1 MDPQS
6 RPVLLAALAA
16 CLCLCLCPA
25 LADRKFGCLFEDELC
40 APYEFCVN
48 DGIFGRC
55 HELANADLYTYDISA
70 SALQRL
76 RILLQKLAHRGLT
89 WQDDITQQVIS
100 RELSKLRNIPLRH
113 QSSPQSPMTASSS
126 SRNWKVRPAQA
137 ELSRNL
143 EQYLTGLGFLHHT
156 QIDQQPGLQR
166 EGGKIQNEDIRPLSP
181 SETSRSKPKQAW
193 KETTIYSLQK
203 GAGQP
208 PVTKVVSQGGEG
220 RHPKLST
227 THSSQEPDRNNLL
240 SKHLERILAGAPSSQ
255 RGVPGGEAVWPK
267 GKLHYIN
274 YIQPAQSE
282 LAEPQ
287 TPVAFGSKSAK
298 PNLDRL
304 LFKAGSGRL
313 DAKQPLG
320 GIDDHFISNAVNQLG
335 RHSID
340 MDALMGKDL
349 DQLAGVITGAL
360 LELDE
365 KQPALG
371 AQPKPGGTDSRGEM
385 EANWEPPVA
394 LHQNQNQNLKSDEGQ
409 DLNQKY
415 TLKMKQQGQQ
425 MDGADKESIDKHSA
439 FFSKLLDYLNMESF
453 GDKPRINGEPPA
465 PPQKMVGLENVH
477 SHTVQGQVSLPHL
490 SEEKTLTLPA
500 KEGTTLQL
508 TGAAEGPG
516 AQVDSEIERWMQGD
530 QAPAGKKELDEP
542 QKKDMKIKTQL
553 VHVGVKEFSSRGKDR
568 HFGYIIT
575 GSDSLT
581 NDQGLDLMKHVT
593 QRLSLHAE
601 DLTQLSVL
609 GPALTFRVGPNPK
622 NVTTA
627 DLVQVA
633 VQQKQQLEKE
643 TGLKIVEAG
652 VSDRGSLTQIPV
664 VKETRVESGQF
675 LLLSVLCMLFIL
687 VALAV
692 SGTFFC
698 VRQRSHLH
706 MKEKLASLG
715 TDTSTDATA
724 TYQELCRQRMAIRT
738 SERVE
743 RPETL
748 RHSRLNSVS
757 SQFSDGPAASPSTRS
772 STSSWCEEP
781 VPSNMDISTGHMIL
795 SYMEDHL
802 KNKNR
807 LEREWEALCSYQAE
821 PSACSVGQGEQNS
834 KKNRSDAVVVYDHS
848 RITLKAENNH
858 GNSDYINASPIM
870 DHDPRNPTYIA
881 SQGPLAS
888 TVADFWQMVWESGC
902 VVIVMLTP
910 ISENGVKQ
918 SHHYWPDEG
927 SDVYHV
933 YEVNLVSEHIWCE
946 DFLVRSFYLKNL
958 QTNETRTVTQFH
970 FLSWMDRGIPNSAR
984 TLLDFRRKVN
994 KCYRGRSCPIIVH
1007 CSDGAGRSGTYI
1019 LIDMVLNRMA
1029 KGAKEIDIAATLEHL
1044 RDQRAGMVQTKE
1056 QFEFALTAVAEEVNA
1071 ILKALPQ

>member
-1 MDPQS
+1 MDPRC
-6 RPVLLAALAA
+6 RPILLAALAVS
-16 CLCLCLCPA
+16 LCSSPA

-48 DGIFGRC
+48 DGVFGRC
-55 HELANADLYTYDISA
+55 QELADADLRTYDISS

-89 WQDDITQQVIS
+89 WQDDITQQLIS
-100 RELSKLRNIPLRH
+100 RELSKLRHIPLRH
-113 QSSPQSPMTASSS
+113 QSTLPSSLTASSS
-126 SRNWKVRPAQA
+126 ARSWKLRPAEAQ
-137 ELSRNL
+137 LSRNVQ
-143 EQYLTGLGFLHHT
+143 QYLSGLGFLQPAGVAPQT
-156 QIDQQPGLQR
+156 GDQRVGS
-166 EGGKIQNEDIRPLSP
+166 IVQNEDIKPDAP
-181 SETSRSKPKQAW
+181 SEPSRPKPKQGW

-203 GAGQP
+203 GAGAP
-208 PVTKVVSQGGEG
+208 PVTKVITQSGDG

-227 THSSQEPDRNNLL
+227 TSSQQDPGRSKLL
-240 SKHLERILAGAPSSQ
+240 SNHLEQLLVGAPGTRQ
-255 RGVPGGEAVWPK
+255 GIPGGEAVWPK
-267 GKLHYIN
+267 GKLQYLS
-274 YIQPAQSE
+274 QTRPAQSDRTQ
-282 LAEPQ
+282 LQ
-287 TPVAFGSKSAK
+287 TQVDFGSKTAN

-304 LFKAGSGRL
+304 LFKAGSVRPNVKEPPSVM
-313 DAKQPLG
+313 DER
-320 GIDDHFISNAVNQLG
+320 FILNAVNQLG
-335 RHSID
+335 RHSVN
-340 MDALMGKDL
+340 MGALMDKDL
-349 DQLAGVITGAL
+349 DQLAEVIAGAL
-360 LELDE
+360 QELDE
-365 KQPALG
+365 ERPALG
-371 AQPKPGGTDSRGEM
+371 ARPEPGDTHSRGETQGSQ
-385 EANWEPPVA
+385 EPA
-394 LHQNQNQNLKSDEGQ
+394 AAMLNQNQNLKSDKGQ
-409 DLNQKY
+409 DLNQKGS
-415 TLKMKQQGQQ
+415 LKMKQQGQQ
-425 MDGADKESIDKHSA
+425 IDGDDKESIDEHAA
-439 FFSKLLDYLNMESF
+439 FFSKLLDYLNTKPF
-453 GDKPRINGEPPA
+453 GDDLGVNDRYPA
-465 PPQKMVGLENVH
+465 PLQKMAGLESVH
-477 SHTVQGQVSLPHL
+477 SRTMQAQVPAPHFL
-490 SEEKTLTLPA
+490 EEKTAAIPA
-500 KEGTTLQL
+500 KEGSTLRL
-508 TGAAEGPG
+508 TSGADGPDS
-516 AQVDSEIERWMQGD
+516 QVDAEVERWMQGD
-530 QAPAGKKELDEP
+530 QAPAEKNQQEEP

-575 GSDSLT
+575 NSDSLT
-581 NDQGLDLMKHVT
+581 NDKGLDLMERLT
-593 QRLSLHAE
+593 QRLSLHAA

-609 GPALTFRVGPNPK
+609 GPAITFRVGTNPK

-687 VALAV
+687 MALAV

-821 PSACSVGQGEQNS
+821 PSACSVGQAEQNS
-834 KKNRSDAVVVYDHS
+834 KRNRSDAVVVYDHS
-848 RITLKAENNH
+848 RITLKTENNH
-858 GNSDYINASPIM
+858 SNSDYINASPIM

-910 ISENGVKQ
+910 LSENGVKQ
-918 SHHYWPDEG
+918 CHHYWPDEG
-927 SDVYHV
+927 SDVYHI

-970 FLSWMDRGIPNSAR
+970 FLSWMNRGIPNSAR
-984 TLLDFRRKVN
+984 VLLDFRRKVN